1 MSKKIKIGIK
11 NNENFEF
18 EILEDA
24 KKGDFFCLKEINEID
39 FSDLKK
45 QIENKENDLVNKKLQ
60 QEKENWTNE
69 FKLSNDYR
77 SLVDKIHQLEKIN
90 EKLQSDL
97 HNKVELAISNTRIET
112 QKEISDLKN
121 EIASHKLIIENEK
134 NKISLEKDRLISDL
148 ENKKN
153 EEINE
158 LKIKMSNADKDKE
171 LALQANN
178 NEWELKLKDRE
189 NELNNSHK
197 EELERIERKKESNVK
212 TLGEDLEN
220 WIQNEYNL
228 TFGMIDGCSLEK
240 TTKNIGGHKPDFLFS
255 VYDNKT
261 KQILGKVTIEAKTQ
275 MSVSETQKKNK
286 DHFAKLEMDRNN
298 HDSEF
303 ALLVSEL
310 EPEEIFY
317 IKKVPDEKYQNM
329 FIVRPRYFIAFLS
342 IVRYIW
348 IKKGDILREE
358 INFEK
363 KQDILNEFNLL
374 KNEILSNSLRHIES
388 NIQDITKTADSIEKS
403 AMKIKEKS
411 EKILDGHLNTIK
423 NKIENFK
430 ITKIIKDIEK
440 TEE

>member
-1 MSKKIKIGIK
+1 
-11 NNENFEF
+11 
-18 EILEDA
+18 
-24 KKGDFFCLKEINEID
+24 
-39 FSDLKK
+39 
-45 QIENKENDLVNKKLQ
+45 
-60 QEKENWTNE
+60 
-69 FKLSNDYR
+69 
-77 SLVDKIHQLEKIN
+77 
-90 EKLQSDL
+90 
-97 HNKVELAISNTRIET
+97 
-112 QKEISDLKN
+112 
-121 EIASHKLIIENEK
+121 HKLIIENEK

-148 ENKKN
+148 ESKKN

-317 IKKVPDEKYQNM
+317 IKKVPNEKYQNM

-342 IVRYIW
+342 IVRYI
-348 IKKGDILREE
+348 
-358 INFEK
+358 
-363 KQDILNEFNLL
+363 
-374 KNEILSNSLRHIES
+374 
-388 NIQDITKTADSIEKS
+388 
-403 AMKIKEKS
+403 
-411 EKILDGHLNTIK
+411 
-423 NKIENFK
+423 
-430 ITKIIKDIEK
+430 
-440 TEE
+440 

>member
-329 FIVRPRYFIAFLS
+329 FIVRPRYFI
-342 IVRYIW
+342 
-348 IKKGDILREE
+348 
-358 INFEK
+358 
-363 KQDILNEFNLL
+363 
-374 KNEILSNSLRHIES
+374 
-388 NIQDITKTADSIEKS
+388 
-403 AMKIKEKS
+403 
-411 EKILDGHLNTIK
+411 
-423 NKIENFK
+423 
-430 ITKIIKDIEK
+430 
-440 TEE
+440 